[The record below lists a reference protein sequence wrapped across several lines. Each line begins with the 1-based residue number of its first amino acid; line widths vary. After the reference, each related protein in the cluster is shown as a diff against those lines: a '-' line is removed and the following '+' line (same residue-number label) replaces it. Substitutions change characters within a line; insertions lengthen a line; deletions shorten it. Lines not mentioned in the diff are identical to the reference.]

1 MMMMMTF
8 HNFAGYEFIFAFK
21 QPDVTCVTSV
31 YFRGAVKGKAK
42 VKTTDVSRFFF
53 RSNDCKPPPGEVAD
67 VGIFMMS
74 LVLRC
79 RNNRNMSCRKVAHV
93 LGDIHDVIE
102 WSVDTPYCLAILAV
116 FSRINN

>member
-53 RSNDCKPPPGEVAD
+53 GATIV
-67 VGIFMMS
+67 S
-74 LVLRC
+74 LRPVKLR
-79 RNNRNMSCRKVAHV
+79 M
-93 LGDIHDVIE
+93 
-102 WSVDTPYCLAILAV
+102 
-116 FSRINN
+116 